1 MSTHTTVDIDPPIL
15 VHPLGGI
22 VDIENDDDPED
33 DDEPLTSDDDDSNDD
48 DSCVYTYLNQF
59 EIGTMSHRRG
69 LLGFG
74 SRSSGP
80 EQERQSSSGSGPYIS
95 AIPESGSTPQ
105 TAAASGSRRPKGRS
119 VASIRADCARRDGR
133 ILFQRNTDG
142 QLIEPPRIST
152 NCTNSFKRIPNPG
165 GYTWKLTPP
174 TVQDLYFEE
183 FKKEFA
189 WNPDDEADV
198 KKMWLKNARKRYSD
212 NMSEYKRQLKE
223 KTEAG
228 EMMETP
234 LGMSDTFWTGLKAYW
249 GLDEV
254 KAVSRRTRENRYS
267 EPDGVG
273 TGINRHVGG
282 FQSSRILQQ
291 SLLLDGEVPP
301 TASNYSTFLRL
312 HMHTDGTFVSENDA
326 NLDAEIHRVAAET
339 GREDRLDEVYLE
351 LVRPSRSRLYGT
363 GSAGV
368 SQFSRGSTSSTG
380 SSEMSQRMYETRI
393 STLEERLQRAEEDRA
408 A

>member
-1 MSTHTTVDIDPPIL
+1 
-15 VHPLGGI
+15 
-22 VDIENDDDPED
+22 
-33 DDEPLTSDDDDSNDD
+33 
-48 DSCVYTYLNQF
+48 
-59 EIGTMSHRRG
+59 MSHRREFF
-69 LLGFG
+69 GFG

-95 AIPESGSTPQ
+95 AIPESGSPPQ
-105 TAAASGSRRPKGRS
+105 TAAASGSRRPKGKS
-119 VASIRADCARRDGR
+119 VAQIRADCARRDGR

-142 QLIEPPRIST
+142 KLIEPPGIST

-165 GYTWKLTPP
+165 GYTWKLPPP
-174 TVQDLYFEE
+174 TVQELYFEE

-198 KKMWLKNARKRYSD
+198 KKMWLDKARKRYSD

-249 GLDEV
+249 DQDEV
-254 KAVSRRTRENRYS
+254 KAVSRRARENRYS

-273 TGINRHVGG
+273 TGISRHVGG
-282 FQSSRILQQ
+282 SQSSRILQQ
-291 SLLLDGEVPP
+291 SL
-301 TASNYSTFLRL
+301 
-312 HMHTDGTFVSENDA
+312 
-326 NLDAEIHRVAAET
+326 AEIHCVAAET

-351 LVRPSRSRLYGT
+351 LVRPGRSRLYGT
-363 GSAGV
+363 ESAGV
-368 SQFSRGSTSSTG
+368 SQFSRGSTNSTG
-380 SSEMSQRMYETRI
+380 SSQMSQRMYETRI

-408 A
+408 AQEAAREAGRAVREALEQRMSQFEEILRRSGQLP

>member
-1 MSTHTTVDIDPPIL
+1 
-15 VHPLGGI
+15 
-22 VDIENDDDPED
+22 
-33 DDEPLTSDDDDSNDD
+33 
-48 DSCVYTYLNQF
+48 
-59 EIGTMSHRRG
+59 MSHRRG

-95 AIPESGSTPQ
+95 ATPESSTPQ
-105 TAAASGSRRPKGRS
+105 TVAASG
-119 VASIRADCARRDGR
+119 
-133 ILFQRNTDG
+133 N
-142 QLIEPPRIST
+142 LIEPLGIST

-183 FKKEFA
+183 FKKEFT

-198 KKMWLKNARKRYSD
+198 KKIWLKNVRKRYSD

-234 LGMSDTFWTGLKAYW
+234 LGMSDTFWTGLNAYW
-249 GLDEV
+249 DQDEV
-254 KAVSRRTRENRYS
+254 KAVSRRARENRYS

-273 TGINRHVGG
+273 TRISRHVGG
-282 FQSSRILQQ
+282 SQSSRILQQ

-301 TASNYSTFLRL
+301 TTSIYNTFLRL
-312 HMHTDGTFVSENDA
+312 HMLADGTFVSKKDA
-326 NLDAEIHRVAAET
+326 KLDIHRVAAET

-351 LVRPSRSRLYGT
+351 LVRPGRSRLYGT

-380 SSEMSQRMYETRI
+380 SSQMSQRMYETRI

-408 A
+408 AQEAAREAERAARDALEQRISQFEEILKRSGQLP